1 MLERFGFTPTED
13 KVYKALLSLGTA
25 TGYAVAQ
32 ELGIARANVYHS
44 LENLVRQGAA
54 KKSSTHPVQYSA
66 SGPSALVAEIERSFK
81 RDLEG
86 LEEALHSLPLA
97 GRSRLAELEMLVT
110 VDQLLDRASSCA
122 DAAVTELIAV
132 TGPWAER
139 FNARLLAAGS
149 RRVQVRAVS
158 LGDPSPDIATAR
170 PVPQDQ
176 LRAYWGGLPVA
187 VVADR
192 DRAAFGVIGADGAT
206 GMATTSAGVVPFIR
220 HLLRREVAGGA

>member
-13 KVYKALLSLGTA
+13 RVYKALLSLGPA

-54 KKSSTHPVQYSA
+54 RKSSTRPVRYSA

-81 RDLEG
+81 RDLG
-86 LEEALHSLPLA
+86 DLEDALHSLPLA
-97 GRSRLAELEMLVT
+97 GRSGSPELEMLAT
-110 VDQLLDRASSCA
+110 ADQLLDRASSCA
-122 DAAVTELIAV
+122 DAAVTELIVV

-139 FNARLLAAGS
+139 FNARLLAASS
-149 RRVQVRAVS
+149 RRIQVRAVS
-158 LGDPSPDIATAR
+158 LGDPSPEVATPR
-170 PVPQDQ
+170 PVPLDQ

-192 DRAAFGVIGADGAT
+192 DRAVAGVISEDGAA
-206 GMATTSAGVVPFIR
+206 GMGTTSAGVVPFIR
-220 HLLRREVAGGA
+220 HLLRREVAGGS